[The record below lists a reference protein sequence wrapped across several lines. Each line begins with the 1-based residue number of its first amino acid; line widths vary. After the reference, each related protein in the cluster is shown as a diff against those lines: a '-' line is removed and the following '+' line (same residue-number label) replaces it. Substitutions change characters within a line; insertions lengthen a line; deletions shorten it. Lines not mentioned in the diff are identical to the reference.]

1 MLLRIIFRSNILQG
15 VAIMNSRVRIT
26 VICENRAPG
35 GGVLGEHGLSVFLET
50 GGRRILFDTG
60 AGRTLLA
67 NAKILG
73 VDLSRLDAVVLS
85 HGHYDHTGGLQPL
98 LGKTGAVPVYAHPDI
113 FIPKYR
119 RLGGSPEEEAAYI
132 GPPWSRQALENLGAQ
147 FHLQREPFDLG
158 GGAVITGE
166 IPRPAGWKNPEPY
179 FLQKTAAGFQPD
191 LLYDDQALLVESPA
205 GVVVILGCSHAGL
218 LNTLR
223 HVKTLSGKRRLYALL
238 GGTHLLHASGEQ
250 LAGIMEAVREYDLQ
264 LVAPCHCTG
273 ILATL
278 FFYRAFGEKF
288 AFCQAG
294 SILEFT

>member
-1 MLLRIIFRSNILQG
+1 MH
-15 VAIMNSRVRIT
+15 SRVRIT

-35 GGVLGEHGLSVFLET
+35 GGLLGEHGLAVFLET
-50 GGRRILFDTG
+50 GDHRILFDTG
-60 AGRTLLA
+60 AGQTLLA

-98 LGKTGAVPVYAHPDI
+98 LEKTGAVPVYAHPDI
-113 FIPKYR
+113 FVPKYS
-119 RLGGSPEEEAAYI
+119 RLGGGSGEEAAYI
-132 GPPWSRQALENLGAQ
+132 GPPWSRQTLENLGAE
-147 FHLQREPFDLG
+147 FHLQREPFELG
-158 GGAVITGE
+158 GGAMISGE
-166 IPRPAGWKNPEPY
+166 IVRPAGWKNPEPY
-179 FLQKTAAGFQPD
+179 FLQKTAAGFQADPIN
-191 LLYDDQALLVESPA
+191 DDQALLVESPA
-205 GVVVILGCSHAGL
+205 GVIVILGCTHAGL

-223 HVKTLSGKRRLYALL
+223 HIKSLVGKRRLYALL

-250 LAGIMEAVREYDLQ
+250 LAGIMEAIREYDLQ

-278 FFYRAFGEKF
+278 FFYQVYGKKF

-294 SILEFT
+294 SVLEFP